1 MMKKVLGIVLFLLLA
16 AGGAHCR
23 RHPDH
28 RHQDDQMLFV
38 FGDSFVDAGNLAPRS
53 EKSAASRQ
61 WFYPYGSS
69 DSAHHNNPTGRFSD
83 GLVQSD
89 FLGTYEIH
97 ASRSCS

>member
-1 MMKKVLGIVLFLLLA
+1 MKKVLGIVLFLLLA
-16 AGGAHCR
+16 VGGAECR
-23 RHPDH
+23 RHRDH
-28 RHQDDQMLFV
+28 RRRHGQMLFA
-38 FGDSFVDAGNLAPRS
+38 FGDSFVDAGNLAPTS

-69 DSAHHNNPTGRFSD
+69 DSAHHNNPSGRVSD

-97 ASRSCS
+97 ASRSFS